1 MEPNKIIE
9 LLKGTDVD
17 SNLHTI
23 IALDYI
29 IGSSHL
35 EDGKQLTEGE
45 WYALGLVESLIEEGV
60 SNENS

>member
-17 SNLHTI
+17 SSLHTI

-35 EDGKQLTEGE
+35 ENGKQLTEDE
-45 WYALGLVESLIEEGV
+45 WYALGLVEGLIEGGYEQ
-60 SNENS
+60 

>member
-1 MEPNKIIE
+1 MEPYAIIE
-9 LLKGTDVD
+9 LLKNSGVD

-45 WYALGLVESLIEEGV
+45 WYALGLVEGLIEGGHEQ
-60 SNENS
+60 

>member
-1 MEPNKIIE
+1 MEPFKIIE
-9 LLKGTDVD
+9 MLKKTNVD
-17 SNLHTI
+17 PNLHTI

-35 EDGKQLTEGE
+35 EDGEQLTEGE

-60 SNENS
+60 SNGNS